1 MTELRTKELI
11 NATVVFA
18 VLVTIVF
25 SFIIEPGSEVKYE
38 ITGGI
43 FWMAV
48 IFSGILGLNKAMLN
62 EMQGGNF
69 EALMLAPIDRSA
81 VFFGKFI
88 SNMLF
93 LLLMQAVLVP
103 LFIVFYN
110 INLISNPIMILVIFL
125 ATYGYSLTGTLF
137 AIISVKTKT
146 REIMLPLLTLPVM
159 VPIILA
165 AINSTNVFISG
176 GTIDD
181 CHIWLKVMAVFDII
195 FTAAIFA
202 VFSSVIEE

>member
-1 MTELRTKELI
+1 MNYFRVIFAIVRKDAMTELRTKELI

-88 SNMLF
+88 SNMMF
-93 LLLMQAVLVP
+93 LLLMQAVLIP
-103 LFIVFYN
+103 LFIVFY
-110 INLISNPIMILVIFL
+110 
-125 ATYGYSLTGTLF
+125 
-137 AIISVKTKT
+137 
-146 REIMLPLLTLPVM
+146 
-159 VPIILA
+159 
-165 AINSTNVFISG
+165 
-176 GTIDD
+176 
-181 CHIWLKVMAVFDII
+181 
-195 FTAAIFA
+195 
-202 VFSSVIEE
+202 